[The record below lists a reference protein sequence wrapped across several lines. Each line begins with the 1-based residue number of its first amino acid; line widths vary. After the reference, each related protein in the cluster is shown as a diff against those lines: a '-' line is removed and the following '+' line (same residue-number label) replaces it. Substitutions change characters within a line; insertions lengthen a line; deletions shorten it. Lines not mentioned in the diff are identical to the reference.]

1 MFGTPLPG
9 LFGIIQ
15 MAKDFINA
23 LMPFIISL
31 TLIYFIW
38 GLFRMVSSTDGSA
51 REDARGYITWGI
63 VALFVM
69 VSVWGLVN
77 ILVSS
82 FHLNNTAPQNL
93 EQLIPVR

>member
-1 MFGTPLPG
+1 MAPATG
-9 LFGIIQ
+9 LFMIIQ
-15 MAKDFINA
+15 MAKDFINV

-31 TLIYFIW
+31 TVLVFIW
-38 GLFRMVSSTDGSA
+38 GIFRMVTSSDGSA
-51 REDARGYITWGI
+51 REEARGYITWGV

-82 FHLNNTAPQNL
+82 FGLNNTAPQNL
-93 EQLIPVR
+93 EQLVPVR